1 MTKTSE
7 IQKKHLFFNHH
18 ILKLT
23 HTLSFYVM
31 VESKFD
37 IDRSK
42 NKSLSHGDNLL
53 IISSLNVEKHI
64 WLLNIVHMANVK
76 YNILEL
82 SIGRVST

>member
-1 MTKTSE
+1 
-7 IQKKHLFFNHH
+7 
-18 ILKLT
+18 
-23 HTLSFYVM
+23 M

-82 SIGRVST
+82 SIGRVSTWTKLMISLNPSQLNSIVIEAG